1 MKKLTI
7 VLLMFPMVSMG
18 QDAPFECDNNY
29 GECGTPEM
37 SGGGQAGGGS
47 VLINNTDLGD
57 TYQSADDYDD
67 DGVEDS
73 YDNCPRVPN
82 SEQFDSDGDGV
93 GDLCDNCRDIDNQNQ
108 WDLEGDNLGDL
119 CDPDDDDD
127 GVSDEDDNCP
137 RVYNSTQADLDND
150 GEGDA
155 CDDDLDGD
163 GEPNLTDDCPT
174 RPGETG
180 QFYTEDVCFPDSDGD
195 QVPDVGEDPD
205 NCPGIHNPDQNDTDS
220 DGRGDSCD
228 PDLDNDG
235 VLNNVDNCPDVFNFE
250 QIDLDRDGK
259 GDDACDD
266 KFCFV
271 VYGDE
276 ENCLDPESVPV
287 VYSPSLTMNT
297 GETSTLKLFTNRPDS
312 SIVYTWTVKER
323 MLGDKARVQNYTG
336 NSLESSLYERVVD
349 ETPTFSPRFP
359 GRYVLNVY
367 VEFQTGEVAQRD
379 VDVYVGGTP
388 KPVDSGGCSVST
400 TNYNPS
406 MLLLLLMLGTTRRRK
421 TAKTRR

>member
-1 MKKLTI
+1 MNKLVI
-7 VLLMFPMVSMG
+7 VLLMFPMISMG
-18 QDAPFECDNNY
+18 QDALFECDNNY

-127 GVSDEDDNCP
+127 GVNDEDDNCP
-137 RVYNSTQADLDND
+137 RVYNTSQDDLDND

-163 GEPNLTDDCPT
+163 GEPNLTDDCPR

-180 QFYTEDVCFPDSDGD
+180 QFYTEVVCFPDSDGD

-205 NCPGIHNPDQNDTDS
+205 NCPGIHNPSQTDTDS

-297 GETSTLKLFTNRPDS
+297 GETSILKMFTNRPDEKL
-312 SIVYTWTVKER
+312 VYRWSVKER
-323 MLGDKARVQNYTG
+323 MLGDKARVVNHTG
-336 NSLESSLYERVVD
+336 SSEESSLYERVVL
-349 ETPTFSPRFP
+349 ETPTFSPKFP
-359 GRYVLNVY
+359 GKYVLNLY
-367 VEFQTGEVAQRD
+367 VEFETGEVSQRD
-379 VDVYVGGTP
+379 LEIYVGGTP
-388 KPVDSGGCSVST
+388 KPVYSTGCSTSPDRSGSVFLFGVLFIAAILRKS
-400 TNYNPS
+400 S
-406 MLLLLLMLGTTRRRK
+406 RRR
-421 TAKTRR
+421 